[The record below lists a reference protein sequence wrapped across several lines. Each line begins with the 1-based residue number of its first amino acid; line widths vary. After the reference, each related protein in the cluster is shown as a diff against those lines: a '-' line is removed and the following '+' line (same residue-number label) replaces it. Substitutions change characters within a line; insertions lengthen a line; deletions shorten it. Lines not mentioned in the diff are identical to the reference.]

1 MNTNKQKVWFTS
13 DTHFGHNNII
23 KYSRRPYRDKH
34 EMDEAI
40 IENWNSRV
48 RPDDV
53 IYHLG
58 DVFFTGVE
66 RAIEV
71 LNRLNGQ
78 KFLVLGNHDK
88 VIKQSNEVQSLFTS
102 ISDYREITVEGQ
114 AIVLSHYPMMTWNKS
129 GRGSWMLHGHCHGNL
144 KYPFEA
150 KIHDVGV
157 DPNGYFPISFQEIQK
172 IMSNK
177 KISIIDHHS
186 GDSMTE

>member
-1 MNTNKQKVWFTS
+1 
-13 DTHFGHNNII
+13 
-23 KYSRRPYRDKH
+23 
-34 EMDEAI
+34 MDEAI

-78 KFLVLGNHDK
+78 KFLILGNHDK
-88 VIKQSNEVQSLFTS
+88 VIKQSIEAQSLLQSLFTS

-129 GRGSWMLHGHCHGNL
+129 SRGSWMLHGHCHGNL

-177 KISIIDHHS
+177 KISIIDHHG